1 MIKEQGM
8 DSAFAKT
15 PPNLLIAGVDEAGR
29 GSLAGPV
36 ITAAVILNPETI
48 IEGLA
53 DSKKLSLKKREELY
67 EKIITNC
74 KAFAIARADVDEID
88 RLNVLRSTLL
98 AMQRA
103 INQFSIQPD
112 KVLIDGHCSPNLP
125 YETQAVV
132 QGDQIVPAIS
142 AASILAKVT
151 RDREMLKYDVQ
162 YPDYGFA
169 IHKGYGTKAHLVAI
183 HRFGITPVHRK
194 SFEPVRQL
202 KLFIPEE

>member
-1 MIKEQGM
+1 M
-8 DSAFAKT
+8 
-15 PPNLLIAGVDEAGR
+15 
-29 GSLAGPV
+29 
-36 ITAAVILNPETI
+36 
-48 IEGLA
+48 
-53 DSKKLSLKKREELY
+53 KKREELY
-67 EKIITNC
+67 EKIIRNC
-74 KAFAIARADVDEID
+74 KAFGIARADVEEID
-88 RLNVLRSTLL
+88 RLNVFRATLL
-98 AMQRA
+98 AMQRT

-112 KVLIDGHCSPNLP
+112 KALTDGHCCPDSP

-151 RDREMLKYDVQ
+151 RDREMLKYDAQ

-169 IHKGYGTKAHLVAI
+169 IHKGYGTKAHLAAI
-183 HRFGITPVHRK
+183 HRFGITPVYRK